1 MQSEGEKLRSAK
13 AEIERVLA
21 SGGDLD
27 HVTKALDQ
35 VNEAYKVASIPIRK
49 HTIIP
54 RAKAKS
60 AATAP

>member
-1 MQSEGEKLRSAK
+1 MQSEGEKLRLAK

-27 HVTKALDQ
+27 ESTKALDAA
-35 VNEAYKVASIPIRK
+35 NEAYKTASIPIRK
-49 HTIIP
+49 HTAIP
-54 RAKAKS
+54 KAKAKS